1 MQRSIYKNSDKKHII
16 LLMTLI
22 SLVSFIFIPTYS
34 YANAPDPSK
43 FFQEDGRLFG
53 YIEGNSCGTE
63 TCTPDQ
69 VCQKEYRGVLP
80 IEDEEINTPSNTSF
94 RCVSPRPIEAPDSP
108 YKGDTGCSAGISGLD
123 GILGDTVSGLLGQGV
138 LGSLFGGVELNL
150 LGGLFGGIF
159 GGGGLKFTPPG
170 GFVGSLLSS
179 ISDPLISRF
188 RGLLGDGGSG
198 FNGLINVDGDC
209 AYNNID
215 TVIDSRRLT
224 APLPV
229 DIFNPLPL
237 PVNVTSPTPLPVVV
251 IDDLA
256 LYQQKELIDAPLA
269 ALQKAQTIATVSD
282 TLRYQVSIDNLAIN
296 NYFSTMK
303 LGWQYG
309 AIDNKTGVAGREAID
324 VYGDYQNFA
333 LDQNNATIQA
343 FRDLQD
349 QKSLLKPETFTEKCG
364 NITPAE
370 AVNAGWECSIL
381 ILQSNNAPGDITE
394 NIRELAADKSRLAT
408 ELLQMEVKD
417 GYMAT
422 TLNNDKNPLTK
433 QITSPSSAVQ
443 AATDKVF
450 AATID
455 QAIIASGDNCFE
467 SIPNNI
473 INGSLKPILTQ
484 GLFNITDPLYSRLTT
499 GNSLQNP
506 PNFSI
511 FSEPTPTPSPGAS
524 PSASPTLTPPDVN
537 QFFSSLANS
546 LLKDVTS
553 GLSCVFNR
561 QIMGLLNGLIGN
573 IIPGLGA
580 GDIPG
585 LGAAI
590 LEGASAG
597 TGTDTDTGEIQI
609 NI

>member
-94 RCVSPRPIEAPDSP
+94 RCVSPRPIEAPASP
-108 YKGDTGCSAGISGLD
+108 YRSDSTDCNDPGLPGLGPLG
-123 GILGDTVSGLLGQGV
+123 GILGDTVSGLLGQGI
-138 LGSLFGGVELNL
+138 LGGSL
-150 LGGLFGGIF
+150 LGGVQLGGFSGGFFGGPTLLTF
-159 GGGGLKFTPPG
+159 LKPENIA
-170 GFVGSLLSS
+170 SDLLSS
-179 ISDPLISRF
+179 ISDPLINQF
-188 RGLLGDGGSG
+188 RGLLGDGGLGFSG
-198 FNGLINVDGDC
+198 LLNSNPSAGC
-209 AYNNID
+209 AYNNIN

-251 IDDLA
+251 VDDLA

-309 AIDNKTGVAGREAID
+309 AIDNETGVAGREAID

-333 LDQNNATIQA
+333 LDQNNETIQA
-343 FRDLQD
+343 FRNLQD

-537 QFFSSLANS
+537 QFFSSLADS
-546 LLKDVTS
+546 LLNDVTS

-561 QIMGLLNGLIGN
+561 QIMGLLNGLIGD
-573 IIPGLGA
+573 ILG
-580 GDIPG
+580 
-585 LGAAI
+585 
-590 LEGASAG
+590 GASAG
-597 TGTDTDTGEIQI
+597 TGNGNRTGTDTDTGEIQI